1 MVFSNRESL
10 IKAMEELPISK
21 PLLIEPD
28 DCEFLL
34 GGSALNAILSEDNFV
49 KTFFTA
55 NVVRSALREGGSV
68 IYIDLDTIFA
78 AFFDL
83 MVHGSTNLERLFI
96 LQPDRETIE
105 KAMVYVCSISSP
117 YVKLIVLDSITT
129 LYHLLDSEAPSD
141 INRKISAYLSLLQ
154 GLAKRS
160 KIPIIITSMIRAKKI
175 RKTELKSWFTSPT
188 GGRALLKAKT
198 ILNLRRTSDHIEINV
213 VKHDDRVFIDRL
225 FELLV
230 KVEWGV

>member
-1 MVFSNRESL
+1 MVFLNRESL
-10 IKAMEELPISK
+10 IKAMEELPLSE

-28 DCEFLL
+28 DCGFLL
-34 GGSALNAILSEDNFV
+34 EGSALNAILGEDNFV

-55 NVVRSALREGGSV
+55 NIVMSALREGGSV
-68 IYIDLDTIFA
+68 IYMDFDTIFT

-83 MVHGSTNLERLFI
+83 MVHGSTNLDRLFI

-105 KAMVYVCSISSP
+105 KDMVYVCSISSP
-117 YVKLIVLDSITT
+117 YVTLIVLDSITT

-141 INRKISAYLSLLQ
+141 INRKISVYLSLLQ

-175 RKTELKSWFTSPT
+175 KKTELKSWFTYPT

-198 ILNLRRTSDHIEINV
+198 ILNLRRTSGHIEINV
-213 VKHDDRVFIDRL
+213 VKHDDRIFIDRL
-225 FELLV
+225 FDLLA
-230 KVEWGV
+230 KVEWGM